1 MKFQLQNTI
10 EHLDEISIEVL
21 EITKSLEFTQKK
33 LDQEL
38 VIVKNDISKIKSDMQ
53 VLKDDLLDPNEL
65 PKKLFCVG
73 R

>member
-10 EHLDEISIEVL
+10 EHLDEISNEVL
-21 EITKSLEFTQKK
+21 EITKSLEFTQEK
-33 LDQEL
+33 LDEEL

-53 VLKDDLLDPNEL
+53 VLKDDLLYPNEL

>member
-10 EHLDEISIEVL
+10 EHLDEISNEVL

>member
-10 EHLDEISIEVL
+10 EHLDEISNEVL

-33 LDQEL
+33 LDEEL

>member
-10 EHLDEISIEVL
+10 EHLDEISNEVL

-38 VIVKNDISKIKSDMQ
+38 VILKNDISKIKSDMQ